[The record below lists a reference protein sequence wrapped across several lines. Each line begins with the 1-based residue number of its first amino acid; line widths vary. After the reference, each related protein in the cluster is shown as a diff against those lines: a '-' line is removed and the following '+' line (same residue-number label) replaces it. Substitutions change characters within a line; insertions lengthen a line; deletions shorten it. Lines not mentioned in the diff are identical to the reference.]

1 MEDEKLVIG
10 LLGESRNDT
19 SAIKNLLENYFNSF
33 VNGKR
38 VERIICKELL
48 IEGNITGNRLDTK
61 EFLQEAKSAYQIFK
75 PDVVVFIR
83 DLDQRGNN
91 SKQKARRNEAEQRA
105 FRQEKFEELK
115 KALHAQAGHTDLS
128 VLFLLIQYA
137 IENLIL
143 ADLERANKH
152 WNTNLDLAGQ
162 EPIAIQFPV
171 VWLKERYPKYDEGQC
186 PELFQQL
193 RADVIADRHAD
204 FGQFWSQ
211 FGQFMVTP
219 PKAI

>member
-1 MEDEKLVIG
+1 MEGEKVTVG
-10 LLGESRNDT
+10 LLGESPNDT
-19 SAIKNLLENYFNSF
+19 KAIKALLEKYFNPF
-33 VNGKR
+33 VEGKQEQR
-38 VERIICKELL
+38 IECFIMVEDVTGSQ
-48 IEGNITGNRLDTK
+48 IETEMFRNLAR
-61 EFLQEAKSAYQIFK
+61 SAYQMLN
-75 PDVVVFIR
+75 PDIVVFIR

-91 SKQKARRNEAEQRA
+91 SKQKARRNEAQQRA

-115 KALHAQAGHTDLS
+115 KALHAQAGRTDLS

-143 ADLERANKH
+143 ADIERANKH
-152 WNTNLDLAGQ
+152 WNTNLNLAGQ

-204 FGQFWSQ
+204 FGQFLDG
-211 FGQFMVTP
+211 FRAFL
-219 PKAI
+219 